1 MPTNFWHI
9 FFFFY
14 KCSFKCYFI
23 LIIIVSQ
30 SAKQS
35 RLINFFEK
43 ESSICKDFY
52 NKMMFVRQCSHQLME
67 LRFIYRPIK
76 LSFGS
81 LKCVCV
87 CVFSNKNI
95 SPNNWSNPYKNK
107 QASNVSVTRKLRSLL
122 EVPLWS
128 STLIYNKKALLF
140 SPYFYGIWK
149 QFYFEFF
156 SFNIYILHTLN
167 NNFMH
172 PIYVIPLS

>member
-1 MPTNFWHI
+1 ML
-9 FFFFY
+9 FY
-14 KCSFKCYFI
+14 INYNCESKCKA
-23 LIIIVSQ
+23 VE
-30 SAKQS
+30 
-35 RLINFFEK
+35 INQFFEK

-128 STLIYNKKALLF
+128 STLIYNKNALLF